1 MNNANAQA
9 EATIAAANEDAEG
22 IRRSALEYTE
32 ELVVNLEAIISRTL
46 EGARENSRALIDGL
60 AYNHEILVSNK
71 EALDSQLHAP
81 MPGVEA
87 PVVSQP
93 SPSVQ
98 APVYEEPAQQAEV
111 PEYKETPV
119 ADEEDD
125 EFDYDD
131 ID

>member
-1 MNNANAQA
+1 
-9 EATIAAANEDAEG
+9 
-22 IRRSALEYTE
+22 
-32 ELVVNLEAIISRTL
+32 
-46 EGARENSRALIDGL
+46 
-60 AYNHEILVSNK
+60 
-71 EALDSQLHAP
+71 